1 LINNSDEPPMIKRRG
16 ASPQRTYPVKPLRG
30 VNGTTKRPGSNDAKR
45 SATCPFARIIA
56 VGPVFAVDKSG
67 LAVSKL
73 RSWAKAK
80 YCC

>member
-1 LINNSDEPPMIKRRG
+1 M
-16 ASPQRTYPVKPLRG
+16 
-30 VNGTTKRPGSNDAKR
+30 
-45 SATCPFARIIA
+45 A

-67 LAVSKL
+67 LADSKL